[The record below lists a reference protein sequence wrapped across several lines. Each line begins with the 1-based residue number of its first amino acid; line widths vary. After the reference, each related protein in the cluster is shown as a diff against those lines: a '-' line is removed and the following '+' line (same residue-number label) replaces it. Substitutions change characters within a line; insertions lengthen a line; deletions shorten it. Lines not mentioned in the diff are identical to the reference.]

1 MFYLLQNMIT
11 KNCIV
16 LILYSNI
23 YEFKLANRGFFR
35 VVRIIVYISYKII

>member
-23 YEFKLANRGFFR
+23 YEVKLANCGFFK
-35 VVRIIVYISYKII
+35 VVRIIVYIPYKII